1 MVWFGFGLVSFK
13 SYVSKI
19 TGMKAFLSDLDN
31 NDGTTDSGIYKPQ
44 LLNLILGYLHAGARV
59 QVLKNR
65 SSAFCHSQTTLCYR
79 VPHSPYLCSLLLN
92 IVSATIREEN
102 QIPAPTQP
110 YGVGRLRK
118 YSTLKFKHISAYIL
132 TDMSFFWLRLS
143 GKPCKCLSVRL

>member
-1 MVWFGFGLVSFK
+1 MVKYCLCKGLRCLSVNINIRSLYTLIRVKFTLLFTYIENHSNILKLKVFGLVWFWFGFGLVSFK

-65 SSAFCHSQTTLCYR
+65 SVAFCHPQITPCYH
-79 VPHSPYLCSLLLN
+79 VPHYPYLYSL
-92 IVSATIREEN
+92 
-102 QIPAPTQP
+102 
-110 YGVGRLRK
+110 
-118 YSTLKFKHISAYIL
+118 
-132 TDMSFFWLRLS
+132 
-143 GKPCKCLSVRL
+143 

>member
-1 MVWFGFGLVSFK
+1 MVCFK

-19 TGMKAFLSDLDN
+19 TGLKAFLSDLDN

-65 SSAFCHSQTTLCYR
+65 SVAFCHPQITLCYH
-79 VPHSPYLCSLLLN
+79 VPHSSYLYSLLLN
-92 IVSATIREEN
+92 IVSATIREQN

-110 YGVGRLRK
+110 
-118 YSTLKFKHISAYIL
+118 
-132 TDMSFFWLRLS
+132 
-143 GKPCKCLSVRL
+143 